1 MPLLRRLRE
10 WGMSSRSNDVVAAP
24 SKTAYQCLL
33 SGLVAHVH
41 PESVLFQSGLPHAFV
56 GPHPPLYL
64 LLMLL
69 YLLRILLYLLLIL
82 LYLLLMLLYL
92 PPARLCRS
100 SDSSIPAPHA
110 ATPAPHAAIPAPHA
124 ADVC

>member
-56 GPHPPLYL
+56 GPLTP
-64 LLMLL
+64 
-69 YLLRILLYLLLIL
+69 LYLLLIL
-82 LYLLLMLLYL
+82 LYLPLILLYL

-110 ATPAPHAAIPAPHA
+110 AIPAPHAAIPAPHA

>member
-10 WGMSSRSNDVVAAP
+10 WGMSTRSNDVVAAP

-56 GPHPPLYL
+56 GPRTP
-64 LLMLL
+64 
-69 YLLRILLYLLLIL
+69 
-82 LYLLLMLLYL
+82 
-92 PPARLCRS
+92 
-100 SDSSIPAPHA
+100 IPAPHTA
-110 ATPAPHAAIPAPHA
+110 IRAEHAVLVYVLLKLVDLLLTSRPYLHA
-124 ADVC
+124 HAYADVC